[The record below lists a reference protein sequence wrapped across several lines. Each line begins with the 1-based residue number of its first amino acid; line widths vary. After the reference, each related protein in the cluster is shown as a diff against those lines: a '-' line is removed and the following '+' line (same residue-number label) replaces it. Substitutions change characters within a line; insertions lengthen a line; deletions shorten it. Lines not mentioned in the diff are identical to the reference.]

1 MYPNSTYHKYPTQL
15 RTKFIIFQI
24 LLYNSNLFKINLQKS
39 DSKADKEPIKPVKE
53 VEIKPTEG
61 GAANKTETGCIL
73 S

>member
-1 MYPNSTYHKYPTQL
+1 M

-24 LLYNSNLFKINLQKS
+24 LICFSNLFKIDLQKS

-73 S
+73 SYLID